1 MDKIFYPESIVV
13 VGVSEKADNLS
24 KNIAENI
31 IRYQYKGDLYFLGR
45 NRGELHGR
53 PIVTSVDEL
62 PRDIDLA
69 VILTPAQTVPSIL
82 DQLGEA
88 GVHNALIETAG
99 FSEYSEE
106 GALLEQEIYRIA
118 KKWGINVVGPNCVGI
133 ISMDSGINTLFVRM
147 DKEEMKPGGASFI
160 SQSGGVV
167 LTGTDLMTAGGLG
180 VNKTVSVGNKL
191 LLKEA
196 DYLEYFLR
204 DETTKTI
211 LVYLESVVNGRELV
225 EMTEKGN
232 KPVIVYKSNTS
243 QASAEIAKSH
253 TAALSNDDKLVSA
266 AFKQYGV
273 TRVYSF
279 REMINAGK
287 AFMMSPVKGNNLA
300 VFSRSGGHAIIS
312 VDTAHE
318 FGFNLPPFPD
328 ELIEKARPF
337 FRVDVIDRQNPLDMG
352 TVFNFDAYTVVL
364 EETIKLVHPDAI
376 LLIFNYRRETQS
388 KAREIAQKLKEIS
401 HQYQTPIALCYFTEM
416 EEIRVMERDLGF
428 PIYTEVYD
436 AIQSLAVARDFYLQK
451 ELRKSYKK
459 NTTKSLLTL
468 DLAQKAKSIIQE
480 SPNKELQI
488 DQALQLCEL
497 YDLPTAAWGI
507 ANSDLEAVQI
517 AEKIGYPVVL
527 KIAGSGSIHKTDVG
541 GVALNLMN
549 GQEIKEAILK
559 IQTNLSQHGLGN
571 ESRFLVQKMVKG
583 GREVIMGGKQDNA
596 FGPMVLCG
604 LGGIYAEVFKD
615 VSLRLAPIYIQE
627 AQEMLT
633 GLRGAKYLSGVR
645 GEKGVDLPKLAHI
658 LYGVSRMMADLPE
671 IAEFDLNPVLAFEND
686 ALIVDARIVLKD

>member
-147 DKEEMKPGGASFI
+147 DKEEMKQGGASFI

-211 LVYLESVVNGRELV
+211 LLYL
-225 EMTEKGN
+225 
-232 KPVIVYKSNTS
+232 
-243 QASAEIAKSH
+243 
-253 TAALSNDDKLVSA
+253 
-266 AFKQYGV
+266 
-273 TRVYSF
+273 
-279 REMINAGK
+279 
-287 AFMMSPVKGNNLA
+287 
-300 VFSRSGGHAIIS
+300 
-312 VDTAHE
+312 
-318 FGFNLPPFPD
+318 
-328 ELIEKARPF
+328 
-337 FRVDVIDRQNPLDMG
+337 
-352 TVFNFDAYTVVL
+352 
-364 EETIKLVHPDAI
+364 
-376 LLIFNYRRETQS
+376 
-388 KAREIAQKLKEIS
+388 
-401 HQYQTPIALCYFTEM
+401 
-416 EEIRVMERDLGF
+416 
-428 PIYTEVYD
+428 
-436 AIQSLAVARDFYLQK
+436 
-451 ELRKSYKK
+451 
-459 NTTKSLLTL
+459 
-468 DLAQKAKSIIQE
+468 
-480 SPNKELQI
+480 
-488 DQALQLCEL
+488 
-497 YDLPTAAWGI
+497 
-507 ANSDLEAVQI
+507 
-517 AEKIGYPVVL
+517 
-527 KIAGSGSIHKTDVG
+527 
-541 GVALNLMN
+541 
-549 GQEIKEAILK
+549 
-559 IQTNLSQHGLGN
+559 
-571 ESRFLVQKMVKG
+571 
-583 GREVIMGGKQDNA
+583 
-596 FGPMVLCG
+596 
-604 LGGIYAEVFKD
+604 
-615 VSLRLAPIYIQE
+615 
-627 AQEMLT
+627 
-633 GLRGAKYLSGVR
+633 
-645 GEKGVDLPKLAHI
+645 
-658 LYGVSRMMADLPE
+658 
-671 IAEFDLNPVLAFEND
+671 
-686 ALIVDARIVLKD
+686 